1 MTFFK
6 TIATT
11 ALTGLV
17 ALGASASASVA
28 TPTRGNIAEGS
39 ADAHVLLVQAI
50 SNNGV
55 TFAVNHP
62 YCGKKEGMMGFYSG
76 KERLLV
82 VCQDNGVAGGPV
94 VKWTANDMD
103 TLRHEAQH
111 MIQDCIAGTNHD
123 HVLAPVYKSPTGLA
137 QDVLGPEA
145 IVEITQRYRENG
157 ASDLVLLLEYE
168 AFAVAAMNIPA
179 EQAQDVKTYCGVN

>member
-17 ALGASASASVA
+17 ALGASASA

-62 YCGKKEGMMGFYSG
+62 HCGKKEGMMGFYSG
-76 KERLLV
+76 EERLLV

-179 EQAQDVKTYCGVN
+179 EQAQDVKTYCGVS